1 MPLKVVP
8 RRDRKLYRLVK
19 RGETLKLRRGE
30 TLYSEGDRS
39 VHLFLIRAG
48 HLRLYRWNDQEQRGR
63 GPALRQVAAIL
74 GPWEL
79 AGEEALLPDAPR
91 RLTALAGEPVEA
103 TVLEGR
109 EARRV
114 LQTSQKT
121 FEAFL
126 RAKEEE
132 LTLARALARARSV
145 GGAKA
150 RLGTLLLHL
159 SARLGKPEDTG
170 IPIPIP
176 LSHQVLANLCA
187 AHRSTVTTLLNDWIY
202 DGVLKV
208 EGRGYRILEP
218 DALRVGEQREKPP
231 VPLT

>member
-19 RGETLKLRRGE
+19 RGETLNLKRGE
-30 TLYSEGDRS
+30 TLYSQGDRS
-39 VHLFLIRAG
+39 DHLFLVRVG
-48 HLRLYRWNDQEQRGR
+48 HLRLYRRDDPGEKGR
-63 GPALRQVAAIL
+63 GPALRQVAAVL

-91 RLTALAGEPVEA
+91 GLTALAGEPVEA
-103 TVLEGR
+103 TILEGR

-132 LTLARALARARSV
+132 LTLARALSQARRP

-159 SARLGKPEDTG
+159 SARQGKSEEKG
-170 IPIPIP
+170 NRILIP
-176 LSHQVLANLCA
+176 LSHQVLADLCA

-208 EGRGYRILEP
+208 EGKGYRILEP
-218 DALRVGEQREKPP
+218 DALRPGEQRE
-231 VPLT
+231 